1 LRLRDAGAS
10 QGGSF
15 LPARAR
21 AQSMVASSKCFG
33 TSWAAAR
40 GGVPTRVASAAE
52 RAPQMAPEARGK
64 VPPEM
69 PKVWTS
75 VDFNGG
81 VGGGS
86 SRQPKEQK
94 GSSRQP
100 QACPWRTRRATR
112 SPYDAWAFW
121 GPPPQCSLCTS
132 AGASSARGATG
143 CSWIEWQQPSG
154 GRKSRPMMSMGQGK
168 HGSTS
173 PNPPEQWRTRRCM
186 TYPYAFISRLLKNKW
201 S

>member
-1 LRLRDAGAS
+1 MVSTNCLSAHDVDDKQTSLIGSAFARIFFGAPLAFCSPKEELLRLRDAGAS

-15 LPARAR
+15 LPPRKR
-21 AQSMVASSKCFG
+21 AQRVVTSSKYFG
-33 TSWAAAR
+33 NSWAAAR

-94 GSSRQP
+94 GTSRQP

-112 SPYDAWAFW
+112 SPH
-121 GPPPQCSLCTS
+121 
-132 AGASSARGATG
+132 GA
-143 CSWIEWQQPSG
+143 
-154 GRKSRPMMSMGQGK
+154 
-168 HGSTS
+168 
-173 PNPPEQWRTRRCM
+173 
-186 TYPYAFISRLLKNKW
+186 
-201 S
+201 

>member
-1 LRLRDAGAS
+1 MLVGSAVALIFTGVPRAFCRPKEELLRLRDAGAS

-15 LPARAR
+15 LPPRKR
-21 AQSMVASSKCFG
+21 AQRVVCWSARFSS
-33 TSWAAAR
+33 SWAAAR

-112 SPYDAWAFW
+112 SPN
-121 GPPPQCSLCTS
+121 
-132 AGASSARGATG
+132 GA
-143 CSWIEWQQPSG
+143 
-154 GRKSRPMMSMGQGK
+154 
-168 HGSTS
+168 
-173 PNPPEQWRTRRCM
+173 
-186 TYPYAFISRLLKNKW
+186 
-201 S
+201 

>member
-1 LRLRDAGAS
+1 MRLRDAGAS

-21 AQSMVASSKCFG
+21 ARRPACWSSWFRS
-33 TSWAAAR
+33 SWPSAR
-40 GGVPTRVASAAE
+40 ELMSTRVASAAE

-69 PKVWTS
+69 RQVQSKKTS
-75 VDFNGG
+75 NGG
-81 VGGGS
+81 MGASGGCGS
-86 SRQPKEQK
+86 KQRKET
-94 GSSRQP
+94 SRQP

-112 SPYDAWAFW
+112 SPYGARVEMSA
-121 GPPPQCSLCTS
+121 PPQCSFS
-132 AGASSARGATG
+132 AVQGASSARGAAG
-143 CSWIEWQQPSG
+143 WSSMKGQPPSG

-173 PNPPEQWRTRRCM
+173 PNPPEQWRTRR
-186 TYPYAFISRLLKNKW
+186 
-201 S
+201 

>member
-1 LRLRDAGAS
+1 MVGSAVALIFTGVPRAFCRPKEELLRLRDAGAS

-15 LPARAR
+15 LPPRKR
-21 AQSMVASSKCFG
+21 AQRVVTSSKYFG
-33 TSWAAAR
+33 NSWAAAR

-86 SRQPKEQK
+86 SRQPKQQK
-94 GSSRQP
+94 ETSRQP

-112 SPYDAWAFW
+112 SPN
-121 GPPPQCSLCTS
+121 
-132 AGASSARGATG
+132 GA
-143 CSWIEWQQPSG
+143 
-154 GRKSRPMMSMGQGK
+154 
-168 HGSTS
+168 
-173 PNPPEQWRTRRCM
+173 
-186 TYPYAFISRLLKNKW
+186 
-201 S
+201 